1 MFHEAFYPRRRHKC
15 SISGVIVLDYKFES
29 TGDLTFIL
37 ERAVGKGWE
46 FAEWGGGATGI
57 QGEISGRT
65 VSEVSVMYAIE
76 GDTH

>member
-46 FAEWGGGATGI
+46 FAEWGGGRV
-57 QGEISGRT
+57 QPEYREKSPDKQSRKP
-65 VSEVSVMYAIE
+65 VSCMQ
-76 GDTH
+76 